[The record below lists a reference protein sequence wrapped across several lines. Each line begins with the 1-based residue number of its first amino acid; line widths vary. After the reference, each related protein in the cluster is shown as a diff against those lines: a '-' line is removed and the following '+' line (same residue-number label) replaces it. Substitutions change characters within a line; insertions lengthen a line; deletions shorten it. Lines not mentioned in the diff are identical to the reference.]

1 MQQEIIVNQD
11 RLRAATIILS
21 QLQSGTG
28 FLSGTE
34 PVYKSVGAVADEL
47 NDTYRQLCK
56 MERYLLDLIEQ
67 LCSKLQSA
75 GIEFAQIDEANAQM
89 LMQIHGILKG

>member
-21 QLQSGTG
+21 QLQNGTG
-28 FLSGTE
+28 FLNGAE
-34 PVYKSVGAVADEL
+34 PVYRSVGAVADEL

-67 LCSKLQSA
+67 LCTKLQSA

-89 LMQIHGILKG
+89 LMQIHGMLKG